1 MMMSSS
7 VLTSPSGVTD
17 FGPENPFFVPSTLP
31 FQAPRFDLIRDS
43 DYQPAIEAGIA
54 EQLGEVR
61 AIAEDPSAPTFENT
75 LVAMERTGALFQR
88 VMAAFSAVAGAN
100 TNPELERVQ
109 QEEAPRLAAHFDAIY
124 LDTQLFERVAAVY
137 ETRDMLG
144 LGEESLRLLDV
155 YYQRFVRAGAR
166 LNDDDKARLKQINE
180 EESSLSN
187 AFKSKVL
194 AATRDGAFAT
204 ADEGALA
211 GLDAGQMGAA
221 ERAARM
227 RGQDGWVLPLQNTTQ
242 QPYLAAL
249 RVRETRR
256 ALFQSSLMRTE
267 QGGENDTRTTVLRL
281 AALRAEK
288 AKLLGFDSYAA
299 WKLEDQMAK
308 TPEAAVKFLDA
319 LVPAAKAN
327 VAAEAKEI
335 QVVIDAQSS
344 GSQEGGFTLQPWDWD
359 FYSEQVR
366 RAKHDL
372 DEAEVRPYFELNS
385 VLKNGVFYAASQL
398 YGLRFRE
405 LMGIPVWH
413 IDVRVYEVLE
423 EDGSPLALFYC
434 DNFKRDNKNGGAW
447 MSSFVRQSKLLGTLP
462 VIYNVA
468 NIPKPADGEAALIS
482 FSEVT
487 TLFHEFGHA
496 LHGMFSSVEYAGLSG
511 TSVARDFV
519 EFPSQFNEHW
529 ATYPAIFDNYANHY
543 ETGAAMPMELA
554 AKLKSAADF
563 NQGYELTEVL
573 VAAELDMEWHT
584 LMAGAE
590 VKSTDAFE
598 KAALEKKGLA
608 LEYVPPRYRSSYF
621 SHVWGGGYAAG
632 YYAYLWAEMLN
643 HDGYAWF
650 EANGGLTRANG
661 ERLRAMVLSKG
672 NVEDLATMYTAWL
685 GREPEIA
692 PMLKARGLLGVAG

>member
-1 MMMSSS
+1 
-7 VLTSPSGVTD
+7 
-17 FGPENPFFVPSTLP
+17 
-31 FQAPRFDLIRDS
+31 
-43 DYQPAIEAGIA
+43 
-54 EQLGEVR
+54 
-61 AIAEDPSAPTFENT
+61 
-75 LVAMERTGALFQR
+75 VAMERTGALFQR

-211 GLDAGQMGAA
+211 GLDAGQMGAV

>member
-1 MMMSSS
+1 
-7 VLTSPSGVTD
+7 
-17 FGPENPFFVPSTLP
+17 
-31 FQAPRFDLIRDS
+31 
-43 DYQPAIEAGIA
+43 
-54 EQLGEVR
+54 
-61 AIAEDPSAPTFENT
+61 
-75 LVAMERTGALFQR
+75 VAMERTGALFQR

-211 GLDAGQMGAA
+211 GLDAGQMGAV

-267 QGGENDTRTTVLRL
+267 QGGENDTRTTVVRL

-685 GREPEIA
+685 GREAEIA